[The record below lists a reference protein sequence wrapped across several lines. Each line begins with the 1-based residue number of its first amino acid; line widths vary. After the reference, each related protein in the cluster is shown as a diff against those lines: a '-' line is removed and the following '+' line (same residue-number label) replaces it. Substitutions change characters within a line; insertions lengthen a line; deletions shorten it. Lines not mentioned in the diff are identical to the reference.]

1 MTEQE
6 LYDMKLHE
14 TKKNVKEGWHVRR
27 VIGGWIY
34 ILMVLNSGVVC
45 NDHCVFVPEQ
55 SMESGM
61 INPDDKAP
69 EAYRFVE

>member
-14 TKKNVKEGWHVRR
+14 EYKNDNDAFLIRR
-27 VIGGWIY
+27 VLGGWIY
-34 ILMVLNSGVVC
+34 AIISKVGISM
-45 NDHCVFVPEQ
+45 VFVPEQ